1 MAAEFPLHLLS
12 VFDLMH
18 NDPAQEGRKL
28 LSEKINQLILSD
40 FESLIRILYRLDI
53 DERKLRSVLQQNPD
67 SDAGLLIADM
77 IIEREQKKA
86 ETRKMFRQ
94 ENDISEEDRW

>member
-1 MAAEFPLHLLS
+1 MAAEFPVHLLS
-12 VFDLMH
+12 VFDIE
-18 NDPAQEGRKL
+18 NVSEQEGRIK
-28 LSEKINQLILSD
+28 LSEKINHLILND
-40 FESLIRILYRLDI
+40 FESLIRILYRLDV
-53 DERKLRSVLQQNPD
+53 DEKKLRNILQQNPD
-67 SDAGLLIADM
+67 KDAGLLIADL

>member
-12 VFDLMH
+12 VFDIE
-18 NDPAQEGRKL
+18 NVSEQEGRIK
-28 LSEKINQLILSD
+28 LSEKINHLILND
-40 FESLIRILYRLDI
+40 FESLIRILYRLDV
-53 DERKLRSVLQQNPD
+53 EEKKLRNILQQNPD
-67 SDAGLLIADM
+67 KDAGLLIADL